1 MLLYA
6 RYATTAETT
15 IVFHSSDTLV
25 LFLSAVHF
33 DMKLIGYEL
42 FLYTKSPE
50 HWAKKGVTL
59 FHKKNEITRSRRD
72 DSYLVHLAY
81 G

>member
-1 MLLYA
+1 MELWL
-6 RYATTAETT
+6 
-15 IVFHSSDTLV
+15 
-25 LFLSAVHF
+25 LSAVKRI
-33 DMKLIGYEL
+33 DYEL

-50 HWAKKGVTL
+50 DGPIQVWRSSYN
-59 FHKKNEITRSRRD
+59 KNQITRSRRD

>member
-6 RYATTAETT
+6 RYAATAETK
-15 IVFHSSDTLV
+15 IVFHSPDTKV
-25 LFLSAVHF
+25 LLLSAVHF
-33 DMKLIGYEL
+33 DRLGCEELWLRSGVKLIGYEL

-59 FHKKNEITRSRRD
+59 FQ
-72 DSYLVHLAY
+72 
-81 G
+81 